1 MMIVVIAACVLSGC
15 GVFDEHG
22 HNRNTA
28 MLQSKVSLAEAITI
42 AEKETGGKAIRA
54 GTDEED
60 GAILIKVSVA
70 QNGNIKKVFL
80 DPQTG
85 AIVKTRIDED
95 ND

>member
-1 MMIVVIAACVLSGC
+1 
-15 GVFDEHG
+15 
-22 HNRNTA
+22 

-60 GAILIKVSVA
+60 GTVLIKVSIA
-70 QNGNIKKVFL
+70 QNGSIKKVFL

-85 AIVKTRIDED
+85 KIVKTHSDED